1 MAASQS
7 ALTNKCPVCKDDTR
21 LHLLACSNRYCVER
35 DGTRCEGCS
44 RSKIEAC
51 CTICLKLL
59 CFRCGVVQKECKT
72 SNKKHDIEPIEEVL
86 EEGQTRVKQWIEST
100 NIKVHSMKSRH
111 ILRREFS
118 AVEEQITPI
127 EQTIKCQQ
135 HILDK
140 DSSVLDA
147 ANAIFSINDP
157 AKIIRLS
164 EQICD

>member
-1 MAASQS
+1 
-7 ALTNKCPVCKDDTR
+7 
-21 LHLLACSNRYCVER
+21 
-35 DGTRCEGCS
+35 
-44 RSKIEAC
+44 
-51 CTICLKLL
+51 
-59 CFRCGVVQKECKT
+59 
-72 SNKKHDIEPIEEVL
+72 
-86 EEGQTRVKQWIEST
+86 
-100 NIKVHSMKSRH
+100 MKSRN
-111 ILRREFS
+111 ILRRELS

-164 EQICD
+164 EQICGEYPRYGSH

>member
-1 MAASQS
+1 MDRLFFHLLHHRQVQSLTSDYSSDYPRLYFKQSQS

-21 LHLLACSNRYCVER
+21 LHLLACRNRYCVER

-100 NIKVHSMKSRH
+100 NIKYWRCAIRERCIDICKRINLSNS
-111 ILRREFS
+111 LRNKYEY
-118 AVEEQITPI
+118 
-127 EQTIKCQQ
+127 
-135 HILDK
+135 L
-140 DSSVLDA
+140 
-147 ANAIFSINDP
+147 
-157 AKIIRLS
+157 
-164 EQICD
+164 